1 MYKDLCHTLGRVKGG
16 SKKGNE
22 LRKVERAV
30 NTVTSVLRELAIYQ
44 ESWKT
49 WLPLLRKTE
58 VA

>member
-1 MYKDLCHTLGRVKGG
+1 MYKDLYILGRVKG

-22 LRKVERAV
+22 LRRVERAV

-49 WLPLLRKTE
+49 WLPLLSKTE